1 MKNISLPTILFFEDF
16 PIGKSWD
23 LGQYTFTENEIVE
36 FAKKYDPQPFHI
48 DSDAAKSSHFNSLIA
63 SGWHT
68 CSVIMRMNCDTYLL
82 NSASLGSPGV
92 EEIRWMHPVRPNDTI
107 SAKTVI
113 IEARRSISK
122 PDRGLVKFLWSARN
136 QDGIEVITIIGKLF
150 LKTNSDHISS

>member
-1 MKNISLPTILFFEDF
+1 MENSSLPSVLFFGDF
-16 PIGKSWD
+16 PVGKSWD
-23 LGQYTFTENEIVE
+23 LGQYTFTEKEIVE
-36 FAKKYDPQPFHI
+36 FANKFDPQSFHI
-48 DSDAAKSSHFNSLIA
+48 DADAAKSSHFKSLIA

-68 CSVIMRMNCDTYLL
+68 CSVIMRMNCDAYLL

-92 EEIRWMHPVRPNDTI
+92 EEVRWMHPVRPNDTL
-107 SAKTVI
+107 SAKTTI
-113 IEARRSISK
+113 IEARKSISK